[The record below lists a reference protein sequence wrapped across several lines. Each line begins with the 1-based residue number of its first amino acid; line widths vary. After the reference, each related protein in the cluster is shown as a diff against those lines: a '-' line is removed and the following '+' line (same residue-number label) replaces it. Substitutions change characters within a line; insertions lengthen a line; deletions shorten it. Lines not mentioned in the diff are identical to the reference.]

1 MTTHP
6 FCKLETGKGATFVVT
21 PCPGTQ
27 GVALFS
33 SIKQLKEQGV
43 SAVLTIMSDQELIQS
58 GACDLEAVCESTQVK
73 WLQLSVPS
81 GSSLDDEFQS
91 IVQNQIPNI
100 MAAISGGKVIAIHS
114 KGGSGRTRFVI
125 GLLLVELGMSKEEAG
140 MLVKSVSG
148 PSSHLSY

>member
-6 FCKLETGKGATFVVT
+6 FSKLETGRGATIFVT

-43 SAVLTIMSDQELIQS
+43 NAILTLMSDQELMQS

-73 WLQLSVPS
+73 WLQLSVPT
-81 GSSLDDEFQS
+81 SSNLDEEFQCS
-91 IVQNQIPNI
+91 IQNQIPSV
-100 MAAISGGKVIAIHS
+100 MAAISSGYVIAIHS

-125 GLLLVELGMSKEEAG
+125 GRLLAELGMSEDEVGA
-140 MLVKSVSG
+140 LVKSVRYSEQ
-148 PSSHLSY
+148 SNY